1 MKIILET
8 IIVMTIITKMETIA
22 NKDVKKKINK

>member
-8 IIVMTIITKMETIA
+8 IIVMIIITKMEIIA